1 MSIFTAALKSIGS
14 SQHVANLNIAASG
27 VFSHFVVIFLVLD
40 IVYSFRLYPCH
51 WNLLLLKAITQFK
64 FKFSV
69 IVAPVT
75 F

>member
-14 SQHVANLNIAASG
+14 FQHVANLNIAASG

-51 WNLLLLKAITQFK
+51 
-64 FKFSV
+64 
-69 IVAPVT
+69 
-75 F
+75 